1 MLGLVEEG
9 RRQARGK
16 VTDRTQWN
24 KLVVNKEQIIVERG
38 PVVKGRVLLEDIK
51 YTLAE

>member
-9 RRQARGK
+9 RQQARGK
-16 VTDRTQWN
+16 ITDRTQWN
-24 KLVVNKEQIIVERG
+24 HIPGDRERVLVERG
-38 PVVKGRVLLEDIK
+38 PVIKGRVRLEDIK